1 MSKYAEIYNHSLDD
15 PEAFWGD
22 VAQGLHW
29 DKPWDQVLDAS
40 AQPSPRWFVGGQL
53 NTCYNALDRH
63 IEAGNG
69 DRLALIYD
77 SPVTD
82 SKRSYTYTELRDEV
96 ASLAGALTAQGVN
109 KGDRVIVYMPMIPE
123 AAISML
129 ACARI
134 GAIHSVVFG
143 GFAAKELATRI
154 DDSKPKMVLSASC
167 GIEPSRVVA
176 YKPLLDE
183 AIELST
189 HKPQSCIIKQRP
201 QLAAD
206 MIDGRDLDWDQAMN
220 DSAPAD
226 CVPVEATDPLYI
238 LYTSGTTGQP
248 KGVVRDNGGHAAALL
263 WSMK

>member
-1 MSKYAEIYNHSLDD
+1 MSKYAEIYKHSLDD
-15 PEAFWGD
+15 PQAFWGD

-29 DKPWDQVLDAS
+29 DKPWDKVLDES

-53 NTCYNALDRH
+53 NTCFNALDRH
-63 IEAGNG
+63 IDAGNG

-82 SKRSYTYTELRDEV
+82 QKQTFTYYELRERV
-96 ASLAGALTAQGVN
+96 ARLAGALTARGVE

-123 AAISML
+123 AAIAML

-183 AIELST
+183 AIELSQ
-189 HKPQSCIIKQRP
+189 HKPDACIINQRP
-201 QLAAD
+201 QLTAELQ
-206 MIDGRDLDWDQAMN
+206 DGRDSDW
-220 DSAPAD
+220 
-226 CVPVEATDPLYI
+226 
-238 LYTSGTTGQP
+238 
-248 KGVVRDNGGHAAALL
+248 
-263 WSMK
+263 

>member
-96 ASLAGALTAQGVN
+96 ASLAGALTAQGVS

-143 GFAAKELATRI
+143 GFVAKELATRI

-167 GIEPSRVVA
+167 GIEPSRVEA
-176 YKPLLDE
+176 YKPLLGE

-189 HKPQSCIIKQRP
+189 HKPQSCINKHRP

-206 MIDGRDLDWDQAMN
+206 MIDGRDLDWDPAMS
-220 DSAPAD
+220 DSAPVD
-226 CVPVEATDPLYI
+226 CVPVE
-238 LYTSGTTGQP
+238 
-248 KGVVRDNGGHAAALL
+248 
-263 WSMK
+263 